1 MPREAIAA
9 AGFKTSRE
17 AAVTVVVDVRLNHY
31 RSMCFDLRCGN
42 SRSKGPC
49 NRIWFAQACRINSS
63 FAALTKSL
71 TNDGGRNENSS
82 SPFIWRPITAL
93 DKKRRQPKQTAV
105 IPIAIFHSNIDVR
118 KEFKRITGSS
128 RGKVKPLLPDN
139 PYYSTNPHK
148 SFNTQSFANNSDW
161 GNLSPPF
168 FGRGLYA
175 PSTRSSKETAKGHST
190 DLTYNFD

>member
-1 MPREAIAA
+1 MVCPSLSDQ
-9 AGFKTSRE
+9 FK
-17 AAVTVVVDVRLNHY
+17 
-31 RSMCFDLRCGN
+31 LR
-42 SRSKGPC
+42 RAHQITHQRRWAERKFF
-49 NRIWFAQACRINSS
+49 ITIHLASS
-63 FAALTKSL
+63 L
-71 TNDGGRNENSS
+71 
-82 SPFIWRPITAL
+82 TAL